1 MTPARDQA
9 LSAADDFLGDPW
21 VTPDAMVLQ
30 HGYCRNHR
38 FWQAWL
44 PYLGPE
50 HRVLR
55 PDLPGCGRSE
65 AIDPSGLGLPDL
77 AQMLA
82 RTLEQQNTG
91 PVHYVGES
99 LGGMIGV
106 YLAATRPDLVRS
118 LTLISTPLVVDD
130 VILSTHRLDST
141 SWSAAVE
148 ELGLRAWWPETRRR
162 MRPHG
167 HPNDDDAARDAWVTA
182 EVCRA
187 SDTTGAALARIIET
201 VDLREHAPLIRQPT
215 LLLVPDGSRYA
226 NRPEQLGLYSEIA
239 DCTVKVIPDGRH
251 EMYVEQ
257 AHVLAPIV
265 AEFVRSLVRFTS

>member
-1 MTPARDQA
+1 MEVMTAAQELA
-9 LSAADDFLGDPW
+9 LSAEDDFLGDPW
-21 VTPDAMVLQ
+21 VTPDAIVLQ

-44 PYLGPE
+44 PYLGGDY
-50 HRVLR
+50 RVLR

-77 AQMLA
+77 AQMLV
-82 RTLEQQNTG
+82 RTVEQRETG
-91 PVHYVGES
+91 PVHYIGES

-106 YLAATRPDLVRS
+106 YLAATRPDLIRS

-148 ELGLRAWWPETRRR
+148 ELGLRAWWPKTRRK
-162 MRPHG
+162 MRTEGQPT
-167 HPNDDDAARDAWVTA
+167 DDAAARDAWMTA

-187 SDTTGAALARIIET
+187 SDATGVALAKIIET
-201 VDLREHAPLIRQPT
+201 VDLREHAPRIRQPT
-215 LLLVPDGSRYA
+215 LLLVPEGSRYA
-226 NRPEQLGLYSEIA
+226 NRPEQRGLYSDIA
-239 DCTVKVIPDGRH
+239 NCTMRVIPDGRH

-257 AHVLAPIV
+257 ARVLAPIV
-265 AEFVRSLVRFTS
+265 AEFVRSV